1 MIRVEMTG
9 AFDCAYRALVAH
21 NLPLRHRIYQQ
32 IVLFRN
38 NPQDLRIRNH
48 PLKRRMK
55 GKWAFSITDDIRV
68 IYCFRGKN
76 TVRLLAIGTHEEVY
90 RKKNPR

>member
-55 GKWAFSITDDIRV
+55 GK
-68 IYCFRGKN
+68 
-76 TVRLLAIGTHEEVY
+76 
-90 RKKNPR
+90 